1 MLTTIAEVAGAVTA
15 AIGLSKELIGVDKAL
30 HEAEFKLKIAELTSA
45 LAGAKIGLAEV
56 EDQLRAKDKEIERLT
71 AFNTDLNG
79 KIIKNGFYMD
89 TFEDGG
95 PRGDPYCPYCIDRKA
110 GLYRLRHLNKPGR
123 PSGCPHCKNEFGNAP
138 HYLYEKQAK

>member
-56 EDQLRAKDKEIERLT
+56 EDQ
-71 AFNTDLNG
+71 
-79 KIIKNGFYMD
+79 
-89 TFEDGG
+89 
-95 PRGDPYCPYCIDRKA
+95 
-110 GLYRLRHLNKPGR
+110 
-123 PSGCPHCKNEFGNAP
+123 
-138 HYLYEKQAK
+138 